1 VGELEFGLLG
11 PLTVTRAHTPLR
23 LGGRQQRAVL
33 ALLLVEAG
41 ALVSTD
47 RIVDVLWGER
57 VPKGAIATLHTYVS
71 HLRDLL
77 EPGRPRGALVATEPT
92 GYRLC
97 VDPSHIDAAV
107 FEQRARSG
115 RIRFEAGRLADASAE
130 LSAALALWRG
140 PVLEDLRDYEFAQV
154 EATRL
159 EELRLAALDTRVE
172 ADLLLGRH
180 AGLVAELDELTAAY
194 PTRERVHAQRMLA
207 LYRCGRQAEALAGY
221 QRLREALADELGID
235 PGPAIREL
243 HQRMLRH
250 DPALELTTRRA
261 ASLPAAPNALLGR
274 ERETEELVALL
285 RRDDLRLLV
294 LTGAGGS
301 GKTRLAVEAARDAAT
316 AFTYGAAF
324 VSLAAVDEPD
334 LMLAAIAQAVGGDPV
349 LALGAGS
356 LLIVLDNVE
365 QIRAAGPTLVELLRR
380 VPRLTLLV
388 TSRVV
393 LRVSGEHVYPV
404 APLPDDAAVR
414 LFLERAREAE
424 PRLRLDPSEMI
435 QQICRR
441 LDGLPLAIELAASR
455 LRMLTPAELLARLDT
470 RLPILT
476 GGPRD
481 LPQRQQTLRATI
493 EWSVDLLDKDDQRD
507 MYRLAVFRNGWTL
520 AAAEAVCGVTLEQL
534 GTFVDHSL
542 VHRVVG
548 PTGSRYHMLET
559 IREHA
564 AEQLATDDALD
575 ELRCRH
581 AAAYL
586 TLAKSLG
593 LSADELGSGV
603 QQRHDVALAEQD
615 NMRAALDWAL
625 DHDPLLGLD
634 LASALEQFWVS
645 TSPREGGQRFDALLS
660 RAGDVPLELRARTLR
675 DLGASMLIAGEIDR
689 AATAYRHSLELFEQL
704 GHKNR
709 IIQAR
714 HRLASAVIDLDD
726 LAGARQLLTASLAQ
740 ARAGRFRYEEAEIL
754 GTLGWVEFRDGDPE
768 KALELQLASL
778 QAIHDVGGWAWGEV
792 NCLINAAQFSV
803 LLGRLLDAERYGRQA
818 LELSTAIGNRI
829 NMAYGLAVLALAA
842 QTGGDDQRAGRL
854 WGAIE
859 AEEARAFLGHWSQ
872 DRDEFATQILT
883 CANTTFQQGREAG
896 QQLTLNEAV
905 AYALQANGA

>member
-11 PLTVTRAHTPLR
+11 PLTATRAHTPLR

-92 GYRLC
+92 GYWLC
-97 VDPSHIDAAV
+97 VDPSRIDAAI

-130 LSAALALWRG
+130 LTAALELWRG
-140 PVLEDLRDYEFAQV
+140 PVLEDLGDYEFARV

-180 AGLVAELDELTAAY
+180 AGLVAELDELTAAH
-194 PTRERVHAQRMLA
+194 PTRERPHAQRMLA

-221 QRLREALADELGID
+221 HRLREALADELGID

-250 DPALELTTRRA
+250 DPALELTTRPA
-261 ASLPAAPNALLGR
+261 AGLPAAPNALLGR
-274 ERETEELVALL
+274 DRETEELVALL

-301 GKTRLAVEAARDAAT
+301 GKTRLAVEVAREAAT
-316 AFTYGAAF
+316 AFTYGAGF
-324 VSLAAVDEPD
+324 VSLAAVNEPD

-349 LALGAGS
+349 VALGAGS
-356 LLIVLDNVE
+356 LLLVLDNVE
-365 QIRAAGPTLVELLRR
+365 QIRTAGPTLVELLRR

-393 LRVSGEHVYPV
+393 LRVSGERVYPV
-404 APLPDDAAVR
+404 APLADDAAVR

-424 PRLRLDPSEMI
+424 PRLRLDPSETI
-435 QQICRR
+435 RQVCRR

-455 LRMLTPAELLARLDT
+455 LRMLTPAELLARLAT

-493 EWSVDLLDKDDQRD
+493 EWSVDLLDKDEQRD
-507 MYRLAVFRNGWTL
+507 LCRLAVFRNGWTL
-520 AAAEAVCGVTLEQL
+520 SAAEAVCWVSLEQL

-575 ELRCRH
+575 ELRRRH
-581 AAAYL
+581 AAAFL

-625 DHDPLLGLD
+625 DHDPLLGLE
-634 LASALEQFWVS
+634 LAAALEQFWVS
-645 TSPREGGQRFDALLS
+645 TSPREGGQRFEAPLA
-660 RAGDVPLELRARTLR
+660 RAGDVPLELRARALR
-675 DLGASMLIAGEIDR
+675 DLGASMLIAGEFDR

-704 GHKNR
+704 GDENR

-714 HRLASAVIDLDD
+714 HRLASAAIDRDD
-726 LAGARQLLTASLAQ
+726 LAGARRLLTESLAQ

-754 GTLGWVEFRDGDPE
+754 ASLGWVEFRDGDLE
-768 KALELQLASL
+768 KALELQLAAL
-778 QAIHDVGGWAWGEV
+778 QGIRDVGGWSWGESNWLV
-792 NCLINAAQFSV
+792 NAAQFSV
-803 LLGRLLDAERYGRQA
+803 LLGRLRDAERYGRQA

-842 QTGGDDQRAGRL
+842 QSGGDDQRAGRL

-859 AEEARAFLGHWSQ
+859 AEEARAFLGHWSH

-883 CANTTFQQGREAG
+883 GATTAFQQGREAG